1 VELSNVPFELDEA
14 VSGVILVEGESDANA
29 IVALSRRQGRDLA
42 ADAIAVVPMG
52 GVTNI
57 GHYLDSL
64 GPAGRGLELAG
75 LCDVGE
81 EAIVLRALEG
91 VGIRARDREEM
102 ERAGFFVCEPDL
114 EGELI
119 RGLGHATVERVIEEE
134 GELRSLRRFQAQ
146 PAQRGRMIEAQLRR
160 FIGTRSGRKAKYGAL
175 LVEALDSGNVP
186 RPLAGVLS
194 RF

>member
-1 VELSNVPFELDEA
+1 MELSNVPFELDEA

-42 ADAIAVVPMG
+42 ADAIAVVPIG

-57 GHYLDSL
+57 GYYLDSL
-64 GPAGRGLELAG
+64 GPPGRGLEIAG
-75 LCDVGE
+75 LCDAAE
-81 EAIVLRALEG
+81 EAIVIRALEA
-91 VGIRARDREEM
+91 VGIRARDRGEM

-146 PAQRGRMIEAQLRR
+146 PAQRERVIDAQLRR
-160 FIGTRSGRKAKYGAL
+160 FIGTRSGRKVRYGGL
-175 LVEALDSGNVP
+175 LVEALDASNVP
-186 RPLAGVLS
+186 RPLAGVLN